1 MSQQGPR
8 SRKKKV
14 TGVGEGLFIHEEGLG
29 TGPVGDENGASAKPQ
44 QGAERPTQQQ
54 AQRGGL
60 GNRPQQNAQGGLG
73 NRPQQNAQGGL
84 GNRPQQAPQSGLGN
98 RPQQTQQTRPQQT
111 PFTQQRPQQT
121 QQSRPQQNPFTQQRP
136 QQTQQSGSQQ
146 GGTPSR
152 AGGKGFSPI
161 LIIVVLAIA
170 LFGGKFSGLFG
181 GSDSGSTSTGTT
193 SSVVQDLLG
202 GGTGSSGGSS
212 SSLGGGMVS
221 SGLDMLT
228 SLLGGGTPSS
238 VQTASSASS
247 GMSLTDLLGGSW
259 YSGANGNVSSLLGT
273 GTGAS
278 FGGVRTDST
287 KLNTSVASGSRE
299 KYTQVKGGGRD
310 KVTILVYMCG
320 TDLESKSAMATK
332 DLQEMLKAS
341 TGSKVNLIVY
351 TGGCTSWRNNVVS
364 SKVNQVYQIKDGKM
378 SCLVKDAG
386 NVPMTSPST
395 LSSFIQFGAERFPAN
410 RMMLILWDHGSG
422 SVTGYGYDEKNQRAG
437 SMSLAGLNTAL
448 KDGGVK
454 FDFIGFDAC
463 LMATVENALMC
474 SNYADY
480 MIASEEAEPGIGW
493 YYTDWLN
500 ALAQNTS
507 LSTPEV
513 GKMICDG
520 FVSAC
525 ASSCPGQQTTL
536 SVVDLAE
543 LAHTVPSRLTAF
555 SKSVTGLIEGDSY
568 KAVSDAR
575 VGSREFAP
583 SSRVDQ
589 VDLVDLANRMGTDE
603 GAALAK
609 ALQGAVKYNRSG
621 SMTNAYGLSIYFPYR
636 QAGKVDKAVSTYEAI
651 GMDDSYSD
659 CIRAFASVEVSGQ
672 AATGGMHSP
681 YSILSGGSS
690 ASYGGGDM
698 IGSLLGS
705 FLGGDTSSLGGLGG
719 FNFLSGRSISN
730 EQLETYIT
738 GHNLDASGLAFRKA
752 EDGTMRL
759 AMDAQQWSLIH
770 SVDRNLFWDNGK
782 GYVDLGLDNI
792 YEFAEDGSLVADTE
806 PTAIAVNN
814 QFVAYYHTAD
824 TEEGFLGFTPAL
836 LNGERVRLLIFFD
849 FDGNGS
855 VIGAQ
860 SVYAADVTENVAK
873 NQTALGGG
881 GFFAQLPLEDGEAD
895 GDGEP
900 IPVTEGDTIEFLCD
914 FYAYDGT
921 YQDSHK
927 LGNPVVLTG
936 EPVVSDVLLPAD
948 STVSITYRLTDIYNQ
963 TYWTAP
969 IGG

>member
-14 TGVGEGLFIHEEGLG
+14 TGTGTGLFRRGEGLG
-29 TGPVGDENGASAKPQ
+29 TGPVGDENGASNKP
-44 QGAERPTQQQ
+44 QQQ
-54 AQRGGL
+54 AQRPAQQ
-60 GNRPQQNAQGGLG
+60 PQRGSLN
-73 NRPQQNAQGGL
+73 NQQ
-84 GNRPQQAPQSGLGN
+84 
-98 RPQQTQQTRPQQT
+98 RPQQT
-111 PFTQQRPQQT
+111 PFTQQRPQQQAGP
-121 QQSRPQQNPFTQQRP
+121 QQSPFTQQRP
-136 QQTQQSGSQQ
+136 QQQSRPQQSPFTQQRPQQQSRPQQSPFTQQRPQQSQRSGSQQ
-146 GGTPSR
+146 SGGTPQR
-152 AGGKGFSPI
+152 AGGGKGFSPL
-161 LIIVVLAIA
+161 LIIVVLAVM

-181 GSDSGSTSTGTT
+181 GGSDSGTTSTSTGTT
-193 SSVVQDLLG
+193 SSVVEDLLG
-202 GGTGSSGGSS
+202 GGTGSTGSS
-212 SSLGGGMVS
+212 AGSTSSLGGGMAS
-221 SGLDMLT
+221 SGLDLLT
-228 SLLGGGTPSS
+228 SLFGGGTSSS
-238 VQTASSASS
+238 VQTASSSSS
-247 GMSLTDLLGGSW
+247 GMSVSDLLGGSW
-259 YSGANGNVSSLLGT
+259 YSGANGNVSSLLGG

-278 FGGVRTDST
+278 YSGVKTDST
-287 KLNTSVASGSRE
+287 RLDTSVASGSRR
-299 KYTQVKGGGRD
+299 KYTQIRGGGKD

-320 TDLESKSAMATK
+320 TDLESRSAMATK
-332 DLQEMLKAS
+332 DLQEMLKAT
-341 TGSKVNLIVY
+341 TGSKINLIVY

-364 SKVNQVYQIKDGKM
+364 SKVNQVYRVKDGKL

-386 NVPMTSPST
+386 TAAMTNPST
-395 LSSFIQFGAERFPAN
+395 LSSFIQYGAEQFPAD

-480 MIASEEAEPGIGW
+480 MIASEETEPGIGW

-500 ALAQNTS
+500 ALGQNTS
-507 LSTPEV
+507 LSTPEI

-543 LAHTVPSRLTAF
+543 LAHTVPSKLTAF

-575 VGSREFAP
+575 VGSREFAT

-589 VDLVDLANRMGTDE
+589 VDLVDLASRMGTDE
-603 GAALAK
+603 GTALAE
-609 ALQGAVKYNRSG
+609 ALKGAVKYNRSG

-681 YSILSGGSS
+681 YSILTGGSPS
-690 ASYGGGDM
+690 SYGGGDM
-698 IGSLLGS
+698 ISSLLGG
-705 FLGGDTSSLGGLGG
+705 FLGGDTSSLGLGGLG
-719 FNFLSGRSISN
+719 FLSGRSIPDD
-730 EQLETYIT
+730 QLENYIT
-738 GHNLDASGLAFRKA
+738 GNVINASALTFAKA
-752 EDGTMRL
+752 DDGTMRL
-759 AMDAQQWSLIH
+759 VMDAQQWSLVH
-770 SVDRNLFWDNGK
+770 SVDRNLFVDDGA
-782 GYVDLGLDNI
+782 GYIDLGLDNVFD
-792 YEFAEDGSLVADTE
+792 FAEDGSLVADTE
-806 PTAIAVNN
+806 RTAVAINN
-814 QFVAYYHTAD
+814 QIIAYYHMAD

-860 SVYAADVTENVAK
+860 PVYAADVTENVAK
-873 NQTALGGG
+873 NQTALSDG
-881 GFFAQLPLEDGEAD
+881 GFFAELPLEDGEAD

-900 IPVTEGDTIEFLCD
+900 IAVTEGDTIEFLCD
-914 FYAYDGT
+914 YYAYDGA
-921 YQDSHK
+921 YQDSYK

-936 EPVVSDVLLPAD
+936 EPVVSDVELPGDAA
-948 STVSITYRLTDIYNQ
+948 VSITYRLTDIYNQ
-963 TYWTAP
+963 TYWTSP